1 MSMILNTK
9 LPQLM
14 RGYPTVSDKYNVR
27 GATLSVDSGE
37 GHFGDVVL
45 IDDDKDGYFV
55 VADSTHAATAT
66 NVAGVLLATNV
77 KLVTDFFG
85 GSTAKA
91 VTRPRETFNLMLEG
105 YVALPV
111 KVTAE
116 SGEPTLDDIKA
127 ALAEI
132 KEGDDAKITTDGKVA
147 KDGTVDLGWK
157 FTGITEISDD
167 GEPLAEVIVFPKNC

>member
-27 GATLSVDSGE
+27 GATLSSTSAE
-37 GHFGDVVL
+37 GHFGDIVL
-45 IDDDKDGYFV
+45 IDDAKDGYFV
-55 VADSTHAATAT
+55 VADSTHSATAD

-91 VTRPRETFNLMLEG
+91 VTRPREAFNLMLEG
-105 YVALPV
+105 YVALPLN
-111 KVTAE
+111 VTDGASVE
-116 SGEPTLDDIKA
+116 DKKK

-132 KEGDDAKITTDGKVA
+132 KEGDSAKITVDGKVA
-147 KDGTVDLGWK
+147 KDGAIDLGWK
-157 FTGITEISDD
+157 FTGITELADD